1 MCKKSL
7 AGWQIIYKYIKK
19 VLVPTVLGHFRSAS
33 ASDFSASAASEPKKT
48 A

>member
-19 VLVPTVLGHFRSAS
+19 VYIPMVLVDFGSATSSQIS
-33 ASDFSASAASEPKKT
+33 ATAATWLKKN